1 MPFPLIES
9 PGSPRLRI
17 LTAAIRREILA
28 VLARSDTVTVSSAT
42 AQIAA
47 GWSARRRQRGD
58 SPSAVRTAA
67 AMVFQVGAEL
77 VDEVAESPSSGSRG
91 PGEQSEVLGRRR
103 VLSRRT
109 RQHA

>member
-1 MPFPLIES
+1 
-9 PGSPRLRI
+9 
-17 LTAAIRREILA
+17 
-28 VLARSDTVTVSSAT
+28 VSSAT

-77 VDEVAESPSSGSRG
+77 VDEVAESLSSGPPG
-91 PGEQSEVLGRRR
+91 LGEQPEVLGRRR

-109 RQHA
+109 RHDA